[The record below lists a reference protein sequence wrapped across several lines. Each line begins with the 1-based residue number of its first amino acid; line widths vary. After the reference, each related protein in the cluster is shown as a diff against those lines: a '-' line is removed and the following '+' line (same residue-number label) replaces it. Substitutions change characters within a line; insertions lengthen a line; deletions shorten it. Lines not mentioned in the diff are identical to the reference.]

1 MQQFT
6 NTKQGKRPAR
16 QYFLKDKK
24 AMVYNSIPLYKKTGW
39 QENPDHYYKAI
50 SDKELW
56 CYTRQISQEQ
66 FFLSVAYGIKEV
78 RYFVFNFRE
87 DIKVYDRILYKGE
100 LYEITRTDRQDDYN
114 GDIFAY
120 VKYVEMTKNS
130 TTDDKLRPFEWNPE
144 DEGFSLTQIENVSES
159 DTGAGG
165 YHKNS

>member
-6 NTKQGKRPAR
+6 NTKQGKRPTR

-24 AMVYNSIPLYKKTGW
+24 AKVYSSIAVYRKGGW
-39 QENPDHYYKAI
+39 NPENYYVAI

-66 FFLSVAYGIKEV
+66 FYLSRAYSIDEV

-87 DIKVYDRILYKGE
+87 DIKVFDRVLYKGT
-100 LYEITRTDRQDDYN
+100 LYEITRVDRQDDYN

-120 VKYVEMTKNS
+120 VKYIKLS
-130 TTDDKLRPFEWNPE
+130 KQDICDDRLRPSTWKPE
-144 DEGFSLTQIENVSES
+144 DEGFSLTKEGVSES
-159 DTGAGG
+159 DTGSEW
-165 YHKNS
+165 KP